1 MNKYDFTKP
10 NIYVL
15 QLNEN
20 KYYIGKT
27 YKHILERYME
37 HCRGEGSAWTRKYP
51 PIALI
56 EEHINVSEFEEDKIT
71 KQYMAKYGIENVR
84 GGAYCRMNMPD
95 SLVKLLYREIW
106 HAQHKCLE
114 CGSNQHFVSKCE
126 SFVDE
131 KTNTLFRIEVV
142 EKDKTDYYLILG
154 FCFLFLYGLNTLF
167 NYSIGNGTQSIM

>member
-1 MNKYDFTKP
+1 MDHKYDFTKA

-15 QLNEN
+15 KLQQN

-37 HCRGEGSAWTRKYP
+37 HCRGEGSAWTRQYE
-51 PIALI
+51 PICLL
-56 EEHINVSEFEEDKIT
+56 EEYLGVNEFDEDKIT

-106 HAQHKCLE
+106 HAQNRCLE
-114 CGSNQHFVSKCE
+114 CGSNQHFVSRCQ

-131 KTNTLFRIEVV
+131 KTNTLFRIETVK
-142 EKDKTDYYLILG
+142 EYDIDWYLILG
-154 FCFLFLYGLNTLF
+154 FSFLFLYGLNIF
-167 NYSIGNGTQSIM
+167 INQSLDGIKKIM